1 MRYSSGD
8 IQHAAILSRQ
18 AGGLPETEC
27 GRLRAQVEHDVID
40 RAPRAADEF
49 RFFSR
54 GCLIV
59 HSSQRPP
66 LPIER
71 NIALGHFRLQAVRGE
86 LLPAENPREK
96 TSRILDFLRL
106 YKAGPRY
113 FPRKKDHFPLFSELR
128 ISLPL
133 IPSNHAQLRNRDNE
147 TPPAVTVFGLL
158 FDNFIGP
165 IPGEKHNEIGHL
177 TKKRLYVVDR

>member
-1 MRYSSGD
+1 MR
-8 IQHAAILSRQ
+8 A
-18 AGGLPETEC
+18 
-27 GRLRAQVEHDVID
+27 
-40 RAPRAADEF
+40 
-49 RFFSR
+49 
-54 GCLIV
+54 
-59 HSSQRPP
+59 
-66 LPIER
+66 
-71 NIALGHFRLQAVRGE
+71 E

-158 FDNFIGP
+158 FDNLIGP

-177 TKKRLYVVDR
+177 TKKRLYVVDRQVCSGCIQPVFCRAPVDDKIQNATVNSAEIQKRGSFGGSPIGR